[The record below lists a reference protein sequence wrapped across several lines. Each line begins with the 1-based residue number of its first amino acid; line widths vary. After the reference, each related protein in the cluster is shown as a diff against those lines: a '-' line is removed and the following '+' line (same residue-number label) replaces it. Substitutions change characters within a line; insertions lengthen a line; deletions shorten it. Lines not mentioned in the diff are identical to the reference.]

1 MLPFGSDLG
10 LLAGPTRCFSYCA
23 GSLLHPDPKLD
34 RPPLTLVRKLPP
46 RAQVWAC
53 VAASNSG
60 GSVMLRALRCKEL
73 HRSMQGYVTE
83 PALEYKV
90 ADSPSERE
98 AAFRLVY
105 EAYLRSGLAEPNR
118 YGLRVTPYH
127 LLPTT
132 TVFVAKS
139 HGDVVCTVTL
149 VEDGKLGLPLEVVY
163 GREVA
168 QLRRTGAKLAEVCSL
183 ADRRSDLSRA
193 LPAFVELTRLV
204 AHFGLYHGTVRQLLV
219 AVHPRHARFYQRFMA
234 FEPFGPL
241 RDYPCVRN
249 RPAVALMLDLLRPE
263 HRRHPNYR
271 RFFGQPIDPKRLARS
286 TMTFQERRLLRPV
299 AALLEQTSP
308 ASPVWSAESG
318 TACGAV

>member
-1 MLPFGSDLG
+1 
-10 LLAGPTRCFSYCA
+10 
-23 GSLLHPDPKLD
+23 
-34 RPPLTLVRKLPP
+34 
-46 RAQVWAC
+46 
-53 VAASNSG
+53 
-60 GSVMLRALRCKEL
+60 
-73 HRSMQGYVTE
+73 MQGIVTHQG
-83 PALEYKV
+83 LEYKV
-90 ADSPSERE
+90 ADTPAERE

-105 EAYLRSGLAEPNR
+105 EAYVRSGLAQPNPYR
-118 YGLRVTPYH
+118 LRVTPYH

-139 HGDVVCTVTL
+139 GGEVVCTVTL

-168 QLRRTGAKLAEVCSL
+168 HLRRTGAKLAEVCSL
-183 ADRRSDLSRA
+183 ADRRADLARM

-204 AHFGLYHGTVRQLLV
+204 AYFGLYHGTVRQLLV

-263 HRRHPNYR
+263 HRHHPNYR
-271 RFFGQPIDPKRLARS
+271 RFFGEPIDPRRLARS
-286 TMTFQERRLLRPV
+286 PMTSLERRALRPV
-299 AALLEQTSP
+299 AALLESAACTTAQHIPANVAHTQPSADRLELVGGLLSPTGQTGCAP
-308 ASPVWSAESG
+308 RDA
-318 TACGAV
+318 